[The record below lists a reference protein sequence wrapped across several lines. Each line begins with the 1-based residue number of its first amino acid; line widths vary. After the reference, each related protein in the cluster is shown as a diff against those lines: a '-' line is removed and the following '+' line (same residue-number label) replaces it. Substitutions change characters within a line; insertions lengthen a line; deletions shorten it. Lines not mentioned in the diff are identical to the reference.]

1 MVQEYHGKWPVEG
14 GRMRRRDVIAALG
27 AAIAWPLSARAQA
40 LPVIGF
46 MSSRSS
52 EESKGVLAKFLESLA
67 EAGFIAGK
75 NVVIE
80 YRWADG
86 HCDRLPALA
95 AELVARNVTVILAAG
110 GPPSALAA
118 TAATS
123 TIPIV
128 FSGSSDAG
136 RLGIVPSLSK
146 PGGNI
151 TGISHFNVSLAGKR
165 LGNLRELV
173 PTANSFCYL
182 INPTNPSAEFE
193 RGEALKGAAALG
205 LRVEILNAST
215 DAELEAAFAAAATM
229 KAGGIIVASEPFFDS
244 RRDIIVATAAR
255 HAMPA
260 SYGWREYAIAGGLVS
275 YGTSLPDSY
284 REAGKYV
291 GRILK
296 GEKPAGLP
304 VLQPTKFEL
313 VINLKTAK
321 TLGIAVSPALLAS
334 ADEVIE

>member
-1 MVQEYHGKWPVEG
+1 
-14 GRMRRRDVIAALG
+14 MRRRDFIAALG
-27 AAIAWPLSARAQA
+27 AAIAWPLSVRAQQ

-52 EESKGVLAKFLESLA
+52 DESKAVVAKFLESLA
-67 EAGFIAGK
+67 EAGFVAGK
-75 NVVIE
+75 NVAIE

-86 HCDRLPALA
+86 QYERLPALA

-118 TAATS
+118 KAATS
-123 TIPIV
+123 AIPIV
-128 FSGSSDAG
+128 FSGSSDAVG
-136 RLGIVPSLSK
+136 LGIVRSLSR

-165 LGNLRELV
+165 LENLRELI
-173 PTANSFCYL
+173 PAADSLCYL
-182 INPTNPSAEFE
+182 INPANPSAEIE

-205 LRVEILNAST
+205 MRVEILKAST
-215 DAELEAAFAAAATM
+215 EAEIEAAFGAAAAM
-229 KAGGIIVASEPFFDS
+229 KAGGVVVASEPFFDS
-244 RRDIIVATAAR
+244 RRDMIVATAAR

-275 YGTSLPDSY
+275 YGSSLPNSY
-284 REAGKYV
+284 REAGHYV
-291 GRILK
+291 ARILK
-296 GEKPAGLP
+296 GEKPADLP

-313 VINLKTAK
+313 VINLKTAR
-321 TLGIAVSPALLAS
+321 TLGITVPPALLAS

>member
-1 MVQEYHGKWPVEG
+1 VK
-14 GRMRRRDVIAALG
+14 RRDVIAALG
-27 AAIAWPLSARAQA
+27 TAIAWPLAVRAQP

-52 EESKGVLAKFLESLA
+52 EESQAILAKLHEGLA
-67 EAGFIAGK
+67 EQGFVAGK
-75 NVVIE
+75 NVAIE

-86 HCDRLPALA
+86 HYDRLPALA
-95 AELVARNVTVILAAG
+95 AELVARKVAVIVAAG

-118 TAATS
+118 KSATS

-128 FSGSSDAG
+128 FSGSSDAV
-136 RLGIVPSLSK
+136 RLGIVQSLSQ

-151 TGISHFNVSLAGKR
+151 TGMSHFNVSLAGKR
-165 LGNLRELV
+165 LENLRELILA
-173 PTANSFCYL
+173 ANIFCYL
-182 INPTNPSAEFE
+182 INPTNPSAEVE

-205 LRVEILNAST
+205 QRVEILNAST
-215 DAELEAAFAAAATM
+215 EAELDAAFAAAVAM
-229 KAGGIIVASEPFFDS
+229 KAGGVIVASEPFFDS
-244 RRDIIVATAAR
+244 RRDMIVALAAR

-260 SYGWREYAIAGGLVS
+260 SYGWREYAVAGGLVS
-275 YGTSLPDSY
+275 YGSSLPNSY
-284 REAGKYV
+284 REAGKYA

-296 GEKPAGLP
+296 GEKPADLP

-321 TLGIAVSPALLAS
+321 TLGIKVSPALLAS